1 MAMDNNEALQAIR
14 QNIRDEKNDIA
25 AIQIMD
31 LASKNQD
38 DPMILLTCC
47 SMLRTIGNYKDF
59 PGVLSVLMSHIPSEE
74 KSKYEVATGLI
85 GLGCLKDAGTILD
98 ELEDSD
104 RVLRARAAVMHGTDR
119 DEEALETLGKMGN
132 LEEIDRVL
140 KVQVLGSLGRHDEA
154 IAEAEDI
161 LKGSDTYRAGR
172 CYISALVLADRVK
185 DAAKYAK
192 ERMKA
197 KNADGYAL
205 MAYYQWL
212 NGNST
217 ASGAFSSKALQQD
230 GHHIGALETIGYS
243 FCDKGT
249 YWEAKVAAGAI
260 NEIEPGNPA
269 VFRILAMCRN
279 Q

>member
-1 MAMDNNEALQAIR
+1 MDNNEALQAIR
-14 QNIRDEKNDIA
+14 QNIRDEKNDVA

-31 LASKNQD
+31 LASKNQG

-47 SMLRTIGNYKDF
+47 SMLRTIGNDKDF
-59 PGVLSVLMSHIPSEE
+59 PGVLSVLMSHIPSDE
-74 KSKYEVATGLI
+74 KSRYEVATGLI
-85 GLGCLKDAGTILD
+85 GLGCLREAGRILED
-98 ELEDSD
+98 LGDSD

-119 DEEALETLGKMGN
+119 DAEALSALGKMGE
-132 LEEIDRVL
+132 LGEIDRVL
-140 KVQVLGSLGRHDEA
+140 KVQVLGSMGRHDEA

-161 LKGSDTYRAGR
+161 LKGSESYRAGR
-172 CYISALVLADRVK
+172 CYISALVFVDRTK
-185 DAAKYAK
+185 DAARYAK
-192 ERMKA
+192 DRMRSKD
-197 KNADGYAL
+197 ADGYAL

-217 ASGAFSSKALQQD
+217 ASGAFSSKALKLD
-230 GHHIGALETIGYS
+230 GRHIGALETIGYS

-279 Q
+279 H

>member
-1 MAMDNNEALQAIR
+1 MDNNEAFQAIR
-14 QNIRDEKNDIA
+14 QNIRDEKNDVA
-25 AIQIMD
+25 SIQIMD

-47 SMLRTIGNYKDF
+47 SMLRTIGNDRDF
-59 PGVLSVLMSHIPSEE
+59 PGVLSVLMSHIPADE
-74 KSKYEVATGLI
+74 KSRYDVATGLI
-85 GLGCLKDAGTILD
+85 GLGCLREAGSV
-98 ELEDSD
+98 LEDLGDSD
-104 RVLRARAAVMHGTDR
+104 RVLRARAAVMHGNGR
-119 DEEALETLGKMGN
+119 DEEALAALGKMEK
-132 LEEIDRVL
+132 LDEIDRVL
-140 KVQVLGSLGRHDEA
+140 KVQVLGSMGRHGEA
-154 IAEAEDI
+154 ISEAEDI
-161 LKGSDTYRAGR
+161 LKGSGSYRAGR
-172 CYISALVLADRVK
+172 CYISALILADRDK
-185 DAAKYAK
+185 DAARYAK
-192 ERMKA
+192 DRMKS
-197 KNADGYAL
+197 KDADGYAL

-217 ASGAFSSKALQQD
+217 ASGAFSSKALKLD
-230 GHHIGALETIGYS
+230 GRHIGALETIGYS

>member
-1 MAMDNNEALQAIR
+1 MDNNEALQAIR
-14 QNIRDEKNDIA
+14 QNIRDEKNEVA

-31 LASKNQD
+31 LASKNQG

-47 SMLRTIGNYKDF
+47 SMLRTIGNDKDF
-59 PGVLSVLMSHIPSEE
+59 PGVLSVLMSHIPSDE
-74 KSKYEVATGLI
+74 KSRYEVATGLI
-85 GLGCLKDAGTILD
+85 GLGCLREAGRILED
-98 ELEDSD
+98 LGDSD

-119 DEEALETLGKMGN
+119 DAEALSALGKMGE
-132 LEEIDRVL
+132 LGEIDRVL
-140 KVQVLGSLGRHDEA
+140 KVQVLGSMGRHDEA

-161 LKGSDTYRAGR
+161 LKRSESYRAGR
-172 CYISALVLADRVK
+172 CYISALVLADRTK
-185 DAAKYAK
+185 DAARYAK
-192 ERMKA
+192 DRMKS
-197 KNADGYAL
+197 KDADGYAL

-217 ASGAFSSKALQQD
+217 ASGAFSSKALKLD
-230 GHHIGALETIGYS
+230 GRHIGALETIGYS

-279 Q
+279 H